1 MPDDQN
7 QADDQLIAA
16 AQAQRKGGAGK
27 VVAIVFLVLILIAC
41 LVGMYLLYRSRVQL
55 QQQLNTVNS
64 QLTQLGNTNQDLQTQ
79 LTAAKAGITDSTYIT
94 ITDQGVRIKK
104 SDDTKNL
111 VYFTDKSAFSPFT
124 HFTSVE
130 ILGQVMLNP
139 SGPYGTNQCALGDSP
154 LGVITR
160 YLPGSNY
167 AGKKIEEV
175 QDPNV
180 KKVGDRYYVYSNPQA
195 SCTGN
200 KAVQDVIS
208 RQQQAL
214 QKAFTSIEAIPSSQ

>member
-1 MPDDQN
+1 MAPEQETDPY
-7 QADDQLIAA
+7 LEAA
-16 AQAQRKGGAGK
+16 TVKPKSSAGK
-27 VVAIVFLVLILIAC
+27 TVAIVFLILILIAAT
-41 LVGMYLLYRSRVQL
+41 VGMYLLYRSRVQL
-55 QQQLNTVNS
+55 QQQLNNLNS
-64 QLTQLGNTNQDLQTQ
+64 QLNQLGNINQDLQNQ
-79 LTAAKAGITDSTYIT
+79 LNAAKASVTDATYIT

-104 SDDTKNL
+104 SDDIKNL

-130 ILGQVMLNP
+130 VLGQVMLNP
-139 SGPYGTNQCALGDSP
+139 SGPYDTNQCALGDSP

-175 QDPNV
+175 NDPNV
-180 KKVGDRYYVYSNPQA
+180 KKVGDRYFVYSNPQA

-214 QKAFTSIEAIPSSQ
+214 QKAFASIELIPSTTQ